1 MFFRLH
7 PVAVVGSITALV
19 VGLAALG
26 YGAWTRPLV
35 DAEQAMAERQTPI
48 ALESYATAERRIGRF
63 EATRRLF
70 ATEYA
75 AAVFNQLALLYRA
88 GAYDAVVAAA
98 ASAPP
103 DAAPKFWSGTALL
116 ARAISEQE
124 PQSRLVWLSRAEE
137 DLEQAL
143 RAAPDDWDTRFNYEV
158 AARLLAGLQRQPQKK
173 TDTRMQLLRPQPQP
187 RQPPRRVG

>member
-1 MFFRLH
+1 
-7 PVAVVGSITALV
+7 
-19 VGLAALG
+19 
-26 YGAWTRPLV
+26 
-35 DAEQAMAERQTPI
+35 
-48 ALESYATAERRIGRF
+48 
-63 EATRRLF
+63 
-70 ATEYA
+70 
-75 AAVFNQLALLYRA
+75 
-88 GAYDAVVAAA
+88 
-98 ASAPP
+98 
-103 DAAPKFWSGTALL
+103 LL
-116 ARAISEQE
+116 ASAISEQE